1 MKLTWSSQSAN
12 LLLLVLLLL
21 LSSYMA
27 LAAFLGRV
35 LGNGHA
41 AHYYAGLVAV
51 SISFLSY
58 FIFPRFYKRVLGF
71 TLVLA
76 LFGVVRFLP
85 ATIKVGLALGDEP
98 LGIDLLIAAVLTA
111 FYFLNRSSANA
122 FLRRYIVPAP
132 TPAQAA
138 QHRREA
144 IEQFKQTFASRS
156 NTSLQQLTRDPRLVV
171 EAVAAAQELLLE
183 RGATPSSTT

>member
-1 MKLTWSSQSAN
+1 MKLAWSSQAAN
-12 LLLLVLLLL
+12 LLLLTLLLL
-21 LSSYMA
+21 LGSYMA
-27 LAAFLGRV
+27 LAASLGRV

-41 AHYYAGLVAV
+41 AFYYAGVVAV

-58 FIFPRFYKRVLGF
+58 FIAPRFYKRLLGL
-71 TLVLA
+71 TLLLA

-98 LGIDLLIAAVLTA
+98 VGIDLLVAPLVAA

-122 FLRRYIVPAP
+122 FLRRYIIPAP
-132 TPAQAA
+132 TPAQAD

-144 IEQFKQTFASRS
+144 IDQFKQTFARRS
-156 NTSLQQLTRDPRLVV
+156 DTNLQQLLHDPRLVGH
-171 EAVAAAQELLLE
+171 AVTAAKELLAE
-183 RGATPSSTT
+183 RGITNPGDI